1 MIGYLDIR
9 SFRRRRIRL
18 RRKRLGKMKITVA
31 KSAGFCFGVKRAI
44 DIALASAARSK
55 DRVYMLGDIVHNEN
69 VVKNIERAGIKKTG
83 KLNNPRIGSLLIRAH
98 GSSKKILQKAEK
110 LGLKIIDATCPM
122 VKEIHKIAI
131 DMDRRGYKIIVI
143 GDYKH
148 DEVQGIVGQI
158 KHKAI
163 VLQGLAD
170 IKKKIAKRIEKG
182 AVVVQ
187 STQNLEK
194 VLKMQESLRERIDDL
209 QFFNTICSPTRLK
222 QAEIKTLPKA
232 SDCII
237 IIGSKTSANTKRL
250 YQIARAIN
258 KNSYWINSP
267 DELKK
272 KWFRRVKSVGI
283 TAGAS
288 TPDETIH
295 AIKEHIR
302 KITV

>member
-1 MIGYLDIR
+1 
-9 SFRRRRIRL
+9 
-18 RRKRLGKMKITVA
+18 MKIVVA

-44 DIALASAARSK
+44 DIALKSAKTKKGS
-55 DRVYMLGDIVHNEN
+55 VYMLGDIVHNEN
-69 VVKNIERAGIKKTG
+69 VVKNIERAGIKKTK
-83 KLNNPRIGSLLIRAH
+83 KLNNPRMSSLLIRAH
-98 GSSKKILQKAEK
+98 GSSKKILEKADK

-131 DMDRRGYKIIVI
+131 DMDSKGYKIIVI

-170 IKKKIAKRIEKG
+170 IKKKVPKRMSKS

-194 VLKMQESLRERIDDL
+194 VLKMQELLKERIDDL

-222 QAEIKTLPKA
+222 QAEIKTLPKEN
-232 SDCII
+232 DCII
-237 IIGSKTSANTKRL
+237 VIGSKTSANTKRL
-250 YQIARAIN
+250 YQISKSIN
-258 KNSYWINSP
+258 KNSYWVNSP
-267 DELKK
+267 EELKK
-272 KWFRRVKSVGI
+272 EWFKAVTSVGI
-283 TAGAS
+283 SAGAS
-288 TPDETIH
+288 TPAETIR
-295 AIKEHIR
+295 AVKE
-302 KITV
+302 KVQAMLA

>member
-1 MIGYLDIR
+1 
-9 SFRRRRIRL
+9 
-18 RRKRLGKMKITVA
+18 MKIVVA

-44 DIALASAARSK
+44 DIALENAKAAGS
-55 DRVYMLGDIVHNEN
+55 VYMLGDIVHNEN
-69 VVKNIERAGIKKTG
+69 VVKNIERAGIKKIG

-98 GSSKKILQKAEK
+98 GSSKKILEKAGR

-131 DMDRRGYKIIVI
+131 DMDKKGYKIIVI

-163 VLQGLAD
+163 VLQAISD
-170 IKKKIAKRIEKG
+170 IKKKVPKRMSKS

-194 VLKMQESLRERIDDL
+194 VLKMQELLKERIDDL
-209 QFFNTICSPTRLK
+209 RFFNTICSPTRLK
-222 QAEIKTLPKA
+222 QAEIKTLPKEN
-232 SDCII
+232 DCII
-237 IIGSKTSANTKRL
+237 VIGSKTSANTKRL
-250 YQIARAIN
+250 YQIAKSIN

-272 KWFRRVKSVGI
+272 KWFRGAKSVGI

-288 TPDETIH
+288 TPDETIA
-295 AIKEHIR
+295 AIKECIQ
-302 KITV
+302 KISV

>member
-1 MIGYLDIR
+1 
-9 SFRRRRIRL
+9 
-18 RRKRLGKMKITVA
+18 MKITIA

-44 DIALASAARSK
+44 DIALESAARSK

-69 VVKNIERAGIKKTG
+69 VVKNIERAGIEKTR

-98 GSSKKILQKAEK
+98 GSSKKIIEKAGR

-122 VKEIHKIAI
+122 VKEIHNIAI
-131 DMDRRGYKIIVI
+131 DMDSRGYKIIVI

-170 IKKKIAKRIEKG
+170 IKKKVPKRMQKS

-194 VLKMQESLRERIDDL
+194 VLKMQELLKERVDDL

-237 IIGSKTSANTKRL
+237 VIGSKTSANTKRL
-250 YQIARAIN
+250 YQIAKSIN
-258 KNSYWINSP
+258 KNSYWVNSA

-272 KWFRRVKSVGI
+272 GWFEGIKSVGI

-288 TPDETIH
+288 TPDETIA
-295 AIKEHIR
+295 AIKERIQ
-302 KITV
+302 KISS

>member
-1 MIGYLDIR
+1 
-9 SFRRRRIRL
+9 
-18 RRKRLGKMKITVA
+18 MKITIA

-44 DIALASAARSK
+44 DIALESAARSK

-69 VVKNIERAGIKKTG
+69 VVKNIERAGIEKTR

-98 GSSKKILQKAEK
+98 GSSKKIIEKAGR

-122 VKEIHKIAI
+122 VKEIHNIAI
-131 DMDRRGYKIIVI
+131 DMDSRGYKIIVI

-170 IKKKIAKRIEKG
+170 IKKKVPKRMQKS

-194 VLKMQESLRERIDDL
+194 VLKMQELLKERVDDL

-237 IIGSKTSANTKRL
+237 VIGSKTSANTKRL
-250 YQIARAIN
+250 YQIAKSIN

-272 KWFRRVKSVGI
+272 KWLRGAKSVGI

-288 TPDETIH
+288 TPDETIA
-295 AIKEHIR
+295 AIKERIQEIAH
-302 KITV
+302 